1 MNQEVFVAVADAL
14 ERGEPAALV
23 TIVATVGS
31 TPQRVGAKMLVFGDG
46 RMVGTIGGGCYE
58 NDAFWKAREAIQH
71 RKPQLVKY
79 ELSDDFAQETG
90 LICGGQMEVYIEP
103 IEPSPELF
111 VIGAGHVGHHLAL
124 LAQTCGFKIHV
135 IDDRE
140 KFANRER
147 FPDAEEVVAEDIPA
161 WLERTAIPAH
171 AYVVI
176 VTRGHTNDLDALRA
190 LAPRDLRY
198 LGLIGSRAKVA
209 RIYDALREE
218 GLSVDH
224 LTRVHAPIGLDIGAV
239 TPQEIAVSI
248 LAELIAVKHGKV
260 AAGGAAEMSM
270 KWNNFKKTAPERVA
284 ETTPAPAAATAS

>member
-1 MNQEVFVAVADAL
+1 MNQEVFAAVAEAL
-14 ERGEPAALV
+14 DRGELAALV
-23 TIVATVGS
+23 TIVSTTGS

-58 NDAFWKAREAIQH
+58 NDAFWKAREAITN
-71 RKPQLVKY
+71 RRPQLVRY

-90 LICGGQMEVYIEP
+90 LICGGQMDVYIEP

-111 VIGAGHVGHHLAL
+111 VVGAGHVGFHLAN
-124 LAQTCGFKIHV
+124 LAHEVGFRVHV
-135 IDDRE
+135 VDDRE

-147 FPDAEEVVAEDIPA
+147 FPRAAEVVAEDIPA
-161 WLERTAIPAH
+161 WLEHTALPPH

-176 VTRGHTNDLDALRA
+176 VTRGHTNDLEALRA
-190 LAPRDLRY
+190 LAPRELRY
-198 LGLIGSRAKVA
+198 LGLIGSRAKIA
-209 RIYDALREE
+209 RIYDALIADAMPAD
-218 GLSVDH
+218 L

-260 AAGGAAEMSM
+260 PGRDASELSM
-270 KWNNFKKTAPERVA
+270 KWVPARAQVAALKTD
-284 ETTPAPAAATAS
+284 